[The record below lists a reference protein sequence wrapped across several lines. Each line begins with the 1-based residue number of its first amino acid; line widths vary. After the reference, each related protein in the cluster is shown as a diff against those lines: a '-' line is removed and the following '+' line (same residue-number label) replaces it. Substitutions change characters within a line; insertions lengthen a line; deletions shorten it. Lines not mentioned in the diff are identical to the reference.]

1 MERAEVERL
10 LAESPELRA
19 ELAGMTDLSQRF
31 SELADEGIDF
41 DLRAGVM
48 EAIRARAGRET
59 RDEGREPGRGEQ
71 NGVSGHPP
79 SANAHLPLSSDQGP
93 GTKNSSPHRRWMPL
107 VLMTC
112 SLALLVAAIL
122 PLTMKQDQP
131 LSASNDTIDAPFPM
145 APGMAATVA
154 TDGVFD
160 SGDAGPENGPFVA
173 MQTDA
178 PSESD
183 SVGGFGGGVAATELP
198 SELLQSLA
206 QKGRLNPGEL
216 ITQLIEVGGEA
227 MLAEYQVVDVRRS
240 FSEVEVLLKD
250 NGIVPLVPEAEGAE
264 SEKTESN
271 SDLEEMRVIV
281 VDADPTP
288 LNEALVQFAAS
299 PENLEVMVTNLDAN
313 SLLPETQEPL
323 ENPFAKAGEMSPPP
337 APAAALGATLPD
349 PGPAQPEARASKMM
363 PQIAMPEK
371 SVAGKMM
378 KPSRKF
384 EDPVL
389 SKAVGVL
396 DAAPAAEPPTV
407 AGNSIVISNAGEV
420 FPALEVA
427 AKNSYNNRQNSLN
440 QTNSINRRSG
450 SRAAVQDL
458 VQQPASQVDLFS
470 QNATNASRAPELLYN
485 HRSTSRMRQLAILV
499 LRPKPM
505 AEPNPKTP

>member
-1 MERAEVERL
+1 
-10 LAESPELRA
+10 
-19 ELAGMTDLSQRF
+19 
-31 SELADEGIDF
+31 
-41 DLRAGVM
+41 
-48 EAIRARAGRET
+48 
-59 RDEGREPGRGEQ
+59 
-71 NGVSGHPP
+71 
-79 SANAHLPLSSDQGP
+79 
-93 GTKNSSPHRRWMPL
+93 
-107 VLMTC
+107 
-112 SLALLVAAIL
+112 
-122 PLTMKQDQP
+122 
-131 LSASNDTIDAPFPM
+131 
-145 APGMAATVA
+145 
-154 TDGVFD
+154 
-160 SGDAGPENGPFVA
+160 
-173 MQTDA
+173 
-178 PSESD
+178 
-183 SVGGFGGGVAATELP
+183 
-198 SELLQSLA
+198 
-206 QKGRLNPGEL
+206 
-216 ITQLIEVGGEA
+216 
-227 MLAEYQVVDVRRS
+227 
-240 FSEVEVLLKD
+240 
-250 NGIVPLVPEAEGAE
+250 
-264 SEKTESN
+264 
-271 SDLEEMRVIV
+271 
-281 VDADPTP
+281 
-288 LNEALVQFAAS
+288 
-299 PENLEVMVTNLDAN
+299 
-313 SLLPETQEPL
+313 
-323 ENPFAKAGEMSPPP
+323 
-337 APAAALGATLPD
+337 
-349 PGPAQPEARASKMM
+349 MM